1 MSQNNAFWLH
11 CKEEAILILIELI
24 LLYGY
29 IFKLSKSDF
38 VENIDIAEI
47 FFSTGSFK

>member
-38 VENIDIAEI
+38 VENIANSGNHLND
-47 FFSTGSFK
+47 